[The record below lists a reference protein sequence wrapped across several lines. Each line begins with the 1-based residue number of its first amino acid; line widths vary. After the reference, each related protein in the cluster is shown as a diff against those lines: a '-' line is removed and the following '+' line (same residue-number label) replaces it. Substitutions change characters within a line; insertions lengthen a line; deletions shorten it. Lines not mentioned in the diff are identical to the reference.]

1 MRKIKRWLCLLC
13 LLTGFMCFSFFATN
27 AQAIPVV
34 SLELSTTDIFVG
46 DIFEID
52 VIADGVTDIDP
63 IWGTDEVLAFGF
75 DFDYETTLFSYNTAT
90 FGPGFYDDSIFFPNT
105 DVAGSAF
112 PGIYGN
118 DILLASLSFTSLLE
132 GNYSVGIVSDRN
144 DSNEGL
150 ITFFYPQTDITQSIN
165 VSVSA
170 APVPEPATIMLLI
183 TGMVGMGLFGR
194 KKYRK

>member
-1 MRKIKRWLCLLC
+1 M
-13 LLTGFMCFSFFATN
+13 
-27 AQAIPVV
+27 
-34 SLELSTTDIFVG
+34 
-46 DIFEID
+46 
-52 VIADGVTDIDP
+52 
-63 IWGTDEVLAFGF
+63 
-75 DFDYETTLFSYNTAT
+75 
-90 FGPGFYDDSIFFPNT
+90 
-105 DVAGSAF
+105 AGSAF

-183 TGMVGMGLFGR
+183 TGMVGMGVFGR